1 MNADGVNEKSLC
13 LVTSE
18 KTQNDARLF
27 CKENDM
33 QLFNP
38 ASSPAAASTL
48 TSFAKSV
55 FGGKPKTI
63 AVIARKGTTCQVV
76 NGAGK
81 ISTTSCGTLAQFI
94 CEFQYESEI
103 QFSKNL
109 ERKLR

>member
-1 MNADGVNEKSLC
+1 MNADGENEKSLC

-33 QLFNP
+33 QLYNP

-48 TSFAKSV
+48 ASFAKSV
-55 FGGKPKTI
+55 FGGKPNTI
-63 AVIARKGTTCQVV
+63 AVIARKGSTCQVV

-81 ISTTSCGTLAQFI
+81 VSKAPSCGTLAQFI

-103 QFSKNL
+103 
-109 ERKLR
+109 